1 MKQAFFNIIRKGYQS
16 NSDYFFLAF
25 TRVFNNSVAPKL
37 TTAPRNARI
46 KVFTKSSE
54 LTFGKMLKKVPAAV
68 PAFREMLVSI
78 ARIIFSILKQFCCFF
93 YSNLAYCR

>member
-1 MKQAFFNIIRKGYQS
+1 MKQAFFSIIRKGYQS

-46 KVFTKSSE
+46 TVFTKSSE
-54 LTFGKMLKKVPAAV
+54 LTFGKILNNVPAAV
-68 PAFREMLVSI
+68 PAFKEMLVPI
-78 ARIIFSILKQFCCFF
+78 ARVIFSSLEQFCRIFH
-93 YSNLAYCR
+93 SNLAYCR